1 MPSST
6 SGRRTRGK
14 RSEDCHSLA
23 GLTRQD
29 VESDGEAKQ
38 EDESADWDH
47 GIDLYSRYL
56 GLNSAEGDRT
66 LQREQDRRLGPRGRS
81 VTFDE
86 TTSVLDNTEAVV
98 ARRQAYCEQWRQR
111 TAAKDSS
118 QPDEQWQLQHAPPAI
133 VRSGGDN
140 NRVAPSL
147 ASKLRNLVPPPLPPP
162 RNSILP
168 PTPLNPAL
176 SGNHQIVDFSVRGG
190 PLFVEIKGTSG
201 VQRRPPSSRLEPPT
215 QQPEAQSLELPSDS
229 RRHGRSNWV
238 FFDADPLQLSSPPS
252 PPEQQQLHQLK
263 PSPSS
268 RHHSTSSS
276 VELSASNAV
285 LRQRLIAQTS
295 VVASE
300 ASLSSWSIMSDEKR
314 ASIEVPDSP
323 GSYSTANAPGLY
335 KSSDASSVPAYPY
348 REKANIS
355 ESPSQDTSP
364 DSTASA
370 TPTETESELG
380 PRVKKDL
387 RFWMIFSAL
396 MLIAFIAA
404 LDMTM
409 ISTALPSITSDLPP
423 STIAANWVTSAF
435 LLPMV
440 ASQPIFGGL
449 SCSIGRPWSINSAL
463 VIFLVGSVVCATSKS
478 FLMLVVGR
486 GIQGLGG
493 GGIHAMCEIIMS
505 DLTTLRER
513 GLYFGLI
520 ALVFAVAGFAAP
532 VLGGAFSEHSWPWI
546 FWINLPIG
554 AVALVML
561 IVFLKIKVPLLTGKE
576 RWQRLDLVG
585 NAILFGS
592 VTSILIAVTEGGIKY
607 PWSSWQ
613 IWVPLV
619 VGLLG
624 MGLFLVIEWVPN
636 RISPKP
642 VFPLDLFQNRTAAF
656 AYLQTFLHGVIFYGV
671 IYIVPIYFQAIKD
684 RTPLQSAIWSFPMTA
699 PSFPLAMAAGIL
711 ISVTG
716 KYKLL
721 IFAGWIL
728 MAAGV
733 GWMTHWHVA
742 TSKLEWAFS
751 QVIAGAGLGILF
763 PITLPPIQA
772 ALPSSRLESA
782 TAAYAF
788 TRTFGAVW
796 GITAAT
802 TIFSTQTAKN
812 LRPYYAQLNP
822 LGLTD
827 FTVIAFSESLRH
839 LPQPIQGVVKRVYAD
854 AISDSYWLFV
864 PLAIIGFAT
873 TFGMRELPLPDFIK
887 SEAKMEQKEDS
898 VPALASGAE
907 HAVVGIRTEV
917 PSTVP

>member
-1 MPSST
+1 MP
-6 SGRRTRGK
+6 
-14 RSEDCHSLA
+14 
-23 GLTRQD
+23 
-29 VESDGEAKQ
+29 
-38 EDESADWDH
+38 
-47 GIDLYSRYL
+47 
-56 GLNSAEGDRT
+56 
-66 LQREQDRRLGPRGRS
+66 
-81 VTFDE
+81 
-86 TTSVLDNTEAVV
+86 
-98 ARRQAYCEQWRQR
+98 
-111 TAAKDSS
+111 
-118 QPDEQWQLQHAPPAI
+118 
-133 VRSGGDN
+133 
-140 NRVAPSL
+140 
-147 ASKLRNLVPPPLPPP
+147 
-162 RNSILP
+162 
-168 PTPLNPAL
+168 
-176 SGNHQIVDFSVRGG
+176 
-190 PLFVEIKGTSG
+190 
-201 VQRRPPSSRLEPPT
+201 
-215 QQPEAQSLELPSDS
+215 
-229 RRHGRSNWV
+229 
-238 FFDADPLQLSSPPS
+238 
-252 PPEQQQLHQLK
+252 
-263 PSPSS
+263 
-268 RHHSTSSS
+268 
-276 VELSASNAV
+276 
-285 LRQRLIAQTS
+285 
-295 VVASE
+295 
-300 ASLSSWSIMSDEKR
+300 DEKR
-314 ASIEVPDSP
+314 DSIEMP
-323 GSYSTANAPGLY
+323 GSPASYATAFTPGLIN
-335 KSSDASSVPAYPY
+335 SSDASSIPVYPY
-348 REKANIS
+348 QEKMHNH
-355 ESPSQDTSP
+355 ESPSQDTST
-364 DSTASA
+364 DSTATA
-370 TPTETESELG
+370 TPTDTESELG
-380 PRVKKDL
+380 PKVKKDF
-387 RFWMIFSAL
+387 RFWMIFGAL

-585 NAILFGS
+585 NAVLFGS

-607 PWSSWQ
+607 RWSAWQ

-619 VGLLG
+619 VGILG
-624 MGLFLVIEWVPN
+624 MALFLVLEWVPN

-656 AYLQTFLHGVIFYGV
+656 AYLQTFIHGVIFYGV
-671 IYIVPIYFQAIKD
+671 IYMVPIYFQAIKD
-684 RTPLQSAIWSFPMTA
+684 RTPLQSAIWSFPLTA

-721 IFAGWIL
+721 ILSGWIL
-728 MAAGV
+728 MAAGL

-751 QVIAGAGLGILF
+751 QVIAGAGIGILF

-772 ALPSSRLESA
+772 ALPASRLESA

-812 LRPYYAQLNP
+812 LGPYYAQLNP
-822 LGLTD
+822 LGLND
-827 FTVIAFSESLRH
+827 FTVVAFSESLRH
-839 LPQPIQGVVKRVYAD
+839 LPQPIQGVVKGIYAD

-873 TFGMRELPLPDFIK
+873 TFGMKELPLPDMIK
-887 SEAKMEQKEDS
+887 SEAKMEQKEDA